1 MIKIKQ
7 GLDLPISGSPEQS
20 ISEGR
25 TVRSVALVG
34 FDYVGMK
41 PTMAIAAGD
50 RVKKGQLLFT
60 DKKTPGVRYTAPASG
75 TIAAVNRGEK
85 RILQSVVIDVAEN
98 GNEDGDEEET
108 FTAYKTAELA
118 GLTAEQVQENLNES
132 GLWTALRTR
141 PFSKVP
147 ELGSRPN
154 SLFVTAIDTNPLAAN
169 PEVVVDEHKD
179 TFEMGIT
186 ILGKMSGGKIF
197 LCKAPGARIPAGIA
211 TAEEFDGPHPA
222 GLAGTHIHHLDP
234 VSATKTVWTI
244 GYQDVIAVGK
254 LFATGKLFTD
264 RVVALAGPQAEKPRL
279 VRTRLGASTDEL
291 MAGEMKAGTN
301 RVISGSVFGGRTAEG
316 AFAFLGRYHNQV
328 SVLENSDE
336 RLFLGW
342 ANPTV
347 KRHSVLK
354 VLLGRGKLDFTTTTN
369 GGERAMIP
377 VGQYEKV
384 MPLDILATQLLRAII
399 VGDTEA
405 AQKLGALELDEEDL
419 SLCSYVCAGKYEY
432 GPILRDNLTSI
443 EVEADRSWHLE
454 KSLSLSNPTSPKVV
468 GSRNSTHCLKQQT
481 RCFIR
486 CRIRPTTLPTCVM
499 SWI

>member
-7 GLDLPISGSPEQS
+7 GLDLPISGSPEQT
-20 ISEGR
+20 ITEGR
-25 TVRSVALVG
+25 AVRSVAVIG
-34 FDYVGMK
+34 SDYVGMK

-85 RILQSVVIDVAEN
+85 RVLQSVVIDID
-98 GNEDGDEEET
+98 GNEEET

-154 SLFVTAIDTNPLAAN
+154 SVFVTAIDTHPLAAN
-169 PEVVVDEHKD
+169 PEVIIAEHKEA
-179 TFEMGIT
+179 FETGIT
-186 ILGKMSGGKIF
+186 VLGKLSGGKIF
-197 LCKAPGARIPAGIA
+197 LCKAPGARIPASIA

-222 GLAGTHIHHLDP
+222 GLAGTHIHFLDP

-244 GYQDVIAVGK
+244 NYQDVIAVGK
-254 LFATGKLFTD
+254 LFTTGKLFTD
-264 RVVALAGPQAEKPRL
+264 RVVALAGPQVEKPRL
-279 VRTRLGASTDEL
+279 IRTRLGASTDEL
-291 MAGEMKAGTN
+291 TAGEMKAGTN

-316 AFAFLGRYHNQV
+316 AFAFLGRYHNQL

-342 ANPTV
+342 ANPMV

-354 VLLGRGKLDFTTTTN
+354 VLFSRKKLDFTTTTN
-369 GGERAMIP
+369 GGERAMVP

-384 MPLDILATQLLRAII
+384 MPLDVLATQLLRAIV
-399 VGDTEA
+399 VGDTEQ

-419 SLCSYVCAGKYEY
+419 SLCSYVCSGKYEY
-432 GPILRDNLTSI
+432 GPILRDNLTRI
-443 EVEADRSWHLE
+443 EVE
-454 KSLSLSNPTSPKVV
+454 
-468 GSRNSTHCLKQQT
+468 G
-481 RCFIR
+481 
-486 CRIRPTTLPTCVM
+486 
-499 SWI
+499 